1 MNRRNLETMMNKL
14 PVIALAATI
23 FAFCGS
29 NLLAETAAGA
39 ASGAAAGHKALLTY
53 IRNTEDLIGA
63 AQASG
68 QEAAGSESADAE
80 AKIYQTNCAMC
91 HGTEKQGK
99 LPTFPSLVGVTKRLT
114 TQQITDRIHHG
125 KGMMPPFP
133 NLKDGDLTA
142 LLHFLAND
150 KETAAGLSP
159 TPTTAPAPA
168 QAAASHAASGPAAA
182 GGSLFQQNCAFCHGR
197 DTAGGE
203 SGPDLT
209 RSRLVAQDKGGDKIS
224 EVVRNG
230 RTEGDKKMPAF
241 NFSDA
246 QMADIVAFI
255 HDQRRK
261 AASKPGGR
269 RGVDVSDLQTGNV
282 AAGKK
287 YFEGSGGC
295 SRCHSATGDLA
306 HVASRYQGL
315 QLEERML
322 YPRNVKSKAT
332 VTLPSGET
340 VSGTLTYQDE
350 FTIGV
355 TDGTG
360 RYRSWPVGSVKYS
373 IDAPVEAHVAQFPKY
388 TDADIHNLM
397 AYIQTLR

>member
-1 MNRRNLETMMNKL
+1 MNRRNFESMKKNL
-14 PVIALAATI
+14 PMIALAAII
-23 FAFCGS
+23 FPLCGG
-29 NLLAETAAGA
+29 NLSAETAAGA
-39 ASGAAAGHKALLTY
+39 TSSDAAGHKALLTY
-53 IRNTEDLIGA
+53 LRNTQDLIGA
-63 AQASG
+63 AQSSG

-80 AKIYQTNCAMC
+80 AKIYQKNCAMC
-91 HGTEKQGK
+91 HGEEKQGK

-125 KGMMPPFP
+125 KGMMPAFP

-142 LLHFLAND
+142 LLHFLGND
-150 KETAAGLSP
+150 KEVSTGLA
-159 TPTTAPAPA
+159 PTTAPAAAPA
-168 QAAASHAASGPAAA
+168 PASAMHAASGPAAA
-182 GGSLFQQNCAFCHGR
+182 GGALFQQNCAFCHGR

-209 RSRLVAQDKGGDKIS
+209 RSKLVAQDRGGDKIS

-282 AAGKK
+282 AAGKR

-295 SRCHSATGDLA
+295 SSCHSATGDLA

-355 TDGTG
+355 TDSTG
-360 RYRSWPVGSVKYS
+360 RYRSWPVASVKYS